1 MHSECHAEVP
11 FNCPV
16 PLREDAQSGKKV
28 PISSELCARD
38 ARLDHA
44 GEVMT
49 VMFSDGTDDVSD
61 FAMGEAGRKIG
72 GPYGTGN
79 EDHQLQTLHFLAVW
93 ALEKRCNTERNHG
106 SVVSELRS

>member
-1 MHSECHAEVP
+1 
-11 FNCPV
+11 
-16 PLREDAQSGKKV
+16 
-28 PISSELCARD
+28 
-38 ARLDHA
+38 
-44 GEVMT
+44 MT

-79 EDHQLQTLHFLAVW
+79 EDYQLQTLHFLAVW

-106 SVVSELRS
+106 SVVSELRSWAHYSRRDTFVMGNVTIRCKDCTGTALRDRGGT